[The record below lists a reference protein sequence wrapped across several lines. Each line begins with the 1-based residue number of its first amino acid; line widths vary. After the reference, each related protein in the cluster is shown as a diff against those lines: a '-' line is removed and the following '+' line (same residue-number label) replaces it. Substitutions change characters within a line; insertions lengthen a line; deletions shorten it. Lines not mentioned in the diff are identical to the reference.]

1 MQGKLAKEWCI
12 RGRGTLEVGQVNTT
26 AGKRLFS
33 HWGWAGFS
41 RRWRCAVQAAD
52 LVVFDIDEVEV
63 TPLEFLEDMPARG
76 SRYVR
81 GAKGFEA
88 VFVNGVM
95 VVERNEYTDAGPCGQ
110 VV

>member
-1 MQGKLAKEWCI
+1 MQ
-12 RGRGTLEVGQVNTT
+12 T
-26 AGKRLFS
+26 AVLS
-33 HWGWAGFS
+33 LGWIFTP
-41 RRWRCAVQAAD
+41 CVVLQAAD

-63 TPLEFLEDMPARG
+63 TPLEFVEDMPAHG

-81 GAKGFEA
+81 GAKGFDA

-110 VV
+110 IV

>member
-1 MQGKLAKEWCI
+1 M
-12 RGRGTLEVGQVNTT
+12 NTT
-26 AGKRLFS
+26 ACKRLLSLRF
-33 HWGWAGFS
+33 HADGA
-41 RRWRCAVQAAD
+41 ALQAAD

>member
-26 AGKRLFS
+26 ARKRLFS
-33 HWGWAGFS
+33 HWAGLGFH
-41 RRWRCAVQAAD
+41 ADGAALQAAD

-63 TPLEFLEDMPARG
+63 TPLEFLEDMPAGG

-88 VFVNGVM
+88 VFVNGEM

-110 VV
+110 IV

>member
-26 AGKRLFS
+26 ARKRLFS
-33 HWGWAGFS
+33 HWAGLGFH
-41 RRWRCAVQAAD
+41 ADGAALQAAD

-110 VV
+110 IV

>member
-12 RGRGTLEVGQVNTT
+12 RGRGTLEVGQVNTP
-26 AGKRLFS
+26 ACKPLFS
-33 HWGWAGFS
+33 HRPGYS
-41 RRWRCAVQAAD
+41 RRWPCVVQAAD

-63 TPLEFLEDMPARG
+63 TPLEFVEDMPARG

-110 VV
+110 IV